1 MSQRLDLE
9 RRCPVTGQ
17 PGPLR
22 RSKRSH
28 HRRNLGLGLGPH
40 YCIGAPLGKLIIW
53 VAFAELL
60 DRVTHLQRDRS
71 VRLDRR
77 DGLSQPFRE
86 LRVMFEAR

>member
-1 MSQRLDLE
+1 ME

-40 YCIGAPLGKLIIW
+40 YCIGAPLGKLMIR

-60 DRVTHLQRDRS
+60 DRVTRLQRDKS
-71 VRLDRR
+71 VPLNRR
-77 DGLSQPFRE
+77 DGLSRPFRE
-86 LRVMFEAR
+86 LRITFEAR